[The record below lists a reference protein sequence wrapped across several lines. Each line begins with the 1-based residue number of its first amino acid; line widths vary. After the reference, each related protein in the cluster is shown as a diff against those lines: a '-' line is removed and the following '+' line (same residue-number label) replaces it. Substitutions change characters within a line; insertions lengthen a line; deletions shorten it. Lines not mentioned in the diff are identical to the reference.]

1 MNIDTALSDRPLT
14 VSEINRIIKET
25 FRDRFYNLL
34 IEGEVSGFRPSTSGH
49 WYFTLKDRDSQIS
62 AVMFRFART
71 QSAYVPQNGDRVLVW
86 GSVDVYE
93 PRGTY
98 QIICQ
103 TIKRSGD
110 GDILLELE
118 KRKAYYQSMGYF
130 DLELKKPI
138 PRHPSRVGIVTAP
151 GGAAVEDMLNTLKKR
166 APSLDVVIYPCLV
179 QGESAAEDIA
189 AQIDNAN
196 MIPMCDVLI
205 VGRGGGSKEDLLP
218 FSDPLVIE
226 AIHRSDI
233 PIISA
238 VGHEI
243 DYSLSDYTAD
253 ARAITPTEGAAM
265 ASEGIFR
272 DREELKNLNETLSA
286 VMKEKVLRAA
296 AGIIRENEL
305 KALMMTKLKKPSIPS
320 TQHMMAILSSRFSSA
335 AMKTSLLSD
344 ALTPGLRA
352 KALRAEAALKG
363 AAGTAVRDVRMKA
376 ERAEATVSSLS
387 AECRT
392 AIERKY
398 SSSRSRLDALSAA
411 AEALSP
417 LEVLRRGYAI
427 ATLSDG
433 TAVRSSDEVKAG
445 DILSVRVMKGIIRT
459 EVLEE
464 KKIK

>member
-1 MNIDTALSDRPLT
+1 
-14 VSEINRIIKET
+14 
-25 FRDRFYNLL
+25 

-62 AVMFRFART
+62 AVMFRFAHT
-71 QSAYVPQNGDRVLVW
+71 QSSYIPKNGDKVLIR

-103 TIKRSGD
+103 SIRKSGD

-118 KRKAYYQSMGYF
+118 KRKAYYQSLGYF
-130 DLELKKPI
+130 DLETKKQI
-138 PRHPSRVGIVTAP
+138 PKHPSRVGIVTAP

-196 MIPMCDVLI
+196 MLPMCDVLI

-226 AIHRSDI
+226 AIHRSEL
-233 PIISA
+233 PVISA

-243 DYSLSDYTAD
+243 DYSLSDYAAD
-253 ARAITPTEGAAM
+253 ARAITPTEGASM

-272 DREELKNLNETLSA
+272 DRQELGNITRILSS
-286 VMKEKVLRAA
+286 VMKEKLMDASSHLVRKEELDALVNA
-296 AGIIRENEL
+296 KVKKYQIPFTDHMKQII
-305 KALMMTKLKKPSIPS
+305 
-320 TQHMMAILSSRFSSA
+320 SSRFSSA
-335 AMKTSLLSD
+335 AMKVSFLSD
-344 ALTPGLRA
+344 SLTP
-352 KALRAEAALKG
+352 ALSA
-363 AAGTAVRDVRMKA
+363 KA
-376 ERAEATVSSLS
+376 ERERMHLDAVSASN
-387 AECRT
+387 
-392 AIERKY
+392 ERDIALKADR
-398 SSSRSRLDALSAA
+398 SSSMVKELSSRSLTLMNGKYSEAKARLASASAA
-411 AEALSP
+411 VQALSP
-417 LEVLRRGYAI
+417 LEVLKRGYAI
-427 ATLSDG
+427 ATLPDG
-433 TAVRSSDEVKAG
+433 RAVRSSDEVKAG
-445 DILSVRVMKGIIRT
+445 DILSVRLMKGIIRT

-464 KKIK
+464 K

>member
-1 MNIDTALSDRPLT
+1 MNIDTALQDKPLT

-25 FRDRFYNLL
+25 FRDRFYNLM

-62 AVMFRFART
+62 AVMFRFAHTR
-71 QSAYVPQNGDRVLVW
+71 SAYVPQNGDKVLIS
-86 GSVDVYE
+86 GSIDVYE

-98 QIICQ
+98 QVICQ
-103 TIKRSGD
+103 SIRRKGD

-118 KRKAYYQSMGYF
+118 KRKAYYQSLGYF
-130 DLELKKPI
+130 DLEIKKPI

-151 GGAAVEDMLNTLKKR
+151 GGAAVEDMLNTLRKR

-179 QGESAAEDIA
+179 QGDAAAEDIA

-226 AIHRSDI
+226 AIHRSEI

-243 DYSLSDYTAD
+243 DYSLSDYCAD

-265 ASEGIFR
+265 ASEGIFQ
-272 DREELKNLNETLSA
+272 DREALKNLSESLTSEMKTRLLKASSMIIKEKELSA
-286 VMKEKVLRAA
+286 LMNAKLRS
-296 AGIIRENEL
+296 
-305 KALMMTKLKKPSIPS
+305 PSIPS
-320 TQHMMAILSSRFSSA
+320 TDHMKAILFSRFSSA
-335 AMKTSLLSD
+335 AMRVSYLAD
-344 ALTPGLRA
+344 ALTPSLRA
-352 KALRAEAALKG
+352 KADRAVLRLNASAPAPGHDMTKRVEKCKNEVDSLKKEITLSLEKKLS
-363 AAGTAVRDVRMKA
+363 ASDYRLT
-376 ERAEATVSSLS
+376 SLS
-387 AECRT
+387 AE
-392 AIERKY
+392 IN
-398 SSSRSRLDALSAA
+398 
-411 AEALSP
+411 ALSP
-417 LEVLRRGYAI
+417 LEVLKRGYSI
-427 ATLSDG
+427 VTKSDG
-433 TAVRSSDEVKAG
+433 SAVRSSEEVKAG
-445 DILSVRVMKGIIRT
+445 DILSVRLMNGIIRT

-464 KKIK
+464 K